1 LLCDKVAPNVKM
13 RDREFQYHELF
24 DLENKYVLVYIWDPE
39 CGHCQKETPKLKR
52 VYDSLRVEGV
62 DFEVYAIANTLE
74 YDKWHKF
81 MDDKGLDWVNVT
93 AFSPEEQAFRAIY
106 DVRSN
111 PQFYLL
117 NQEREIIAKR
127 INSWQ
132 VFEFIMHLEGRDD
145 KKVDDDTGTEG
156 KSKNKSKG

>member
-1 LLCDKVAPNVKM
+1 
-13 RDREFQYHELF
+13 
-24 DLENKYVLVYIWDPE
+24 LVYIWDPE

-52 VYDSLRVEGV
+52 VYDSLRVEGI

-74 YDKWHKF
+74 YEKWHKF
-81 MDDKGLDWVNVT
+81 MDDKDLEWINVT

-117 NQEREIIAKR
+117 NKEKEIIAKR

-132 VFEFIMHLEGRDD
+132 VFDLIKHLEKQADNNAEGSN
-145 KKVDDDTGTEG
+145 KKEG
-156 KSKNKSKG
+156 KDKG